1 MKRMVLC
8 MCAALFVLGCE
19 RKAKAPPYTEQETR
33 RLMTESLRERLL
45 RSSACLLKEY
55 PEDPFKH
62 MIFFDADPESAPLA
76 LWIDKE
82 CKFDDRYIW
91 QVMRFKDGQWRNEE
105 HDGGSVDALEDEIF
119 VWMKEGQTPKLV
131 VIRLVWR
138 SVQDQNGERILVSRV
153 ANRITMSKKG
163 DTADVKETPVPE
175 LGFKEIVY
183 TGPESIPELK
193 LKSPNDKL
201 EPVQIQKLHPNDR
214 VKGK

>member
-19 RKAKAPPYTEQETR
+19 RKAKVLPLAEQETR
-33 RLMTESLRERLL
+33 RFMTESLRDWVLNGSERLL
-45 RSSACLLKEY
+45 KEF
-55 PEDPFKH
+55 PEDPFTH
-62 MIFFDADPESAPLA
+62 VIFFDADPDSAPLA

-82 CKFDDRYIW
+82 CKGTDGYLW

-105 HDGGSVDALEDEIF
+105 HDGGAILALEDEIF
-119 VWMKEGQTPKLV
+119 VWTKEGQTPKLV

-138 SVQDQNGERILVSRV
+138 SVQDRNGERILVSRV
-153 ANRITMSKKG
+153 ANRITMNKKG
-163 DTADVKETPVPE
+163 DTADGKETPVPE

-201 EPVQIQKLHPNDR
+201 EPVQIQKLHPNDK
-214 VKGK
+214 VQGK